1 MRIIINTFIIGFTLF
16 TASVAHA
23 AVLYWVPTVGG
34 WEIGG
39 TITADLKIDSEGVG
53 INAAQATI
61 SFPQGLLEVSTI
73 NKSDSAFSFW
83 LEEPSFSNTA
93 GTISFVGGTPY
104 GVSGASIK
112 VLTATFTVKG
122 PGAASITATD
132 AAITASDGA
141 GTNVLSK
148 TIDAAYTLTAKREA
162 TSPLPPGITVAPPT
176 VVTPPQQIVRPV
188 VQAEQTPKKPVV
200 RIALYPDTSVWNN
213 VSNIFTANWDLPRDV
228 TEVSTEINNQPN
240 FQPRT
245 SKGLFDS
252 QSFPALQD
260 GTWYLHT
267 RFRNTEGWGETAH
280 ERLTID
286 TKAPLPFTITSS
298 ESGSSDNP
306 SPVLSFKTSDPLSGI
321 YEYQVRVNGDAWV
334 TIPLS
339 EFTGSWKITPL
350 APGAHQITVRA
361 IDRAGNSIESSISQ
375 ETLPITSPSIIT
387 TTEQLFSDETKGLT
401 IQGTALPSTEIILT
415 LTMSEINIEERVI
428 PVDMRG
434 NWEYT
439 YSEPLRNG
447 VYKATV
453 INRDV
458 RGALSLAVESAEMQV
473 MERPIV
479 QLGKVSIGKNG
490 ALILLL
496 LLIAGGFT
504 AGYLFFKAR
513 REKVVLRVSLAESD
527 ASKIFNV
534 INADIEK
541 VDRARSTETPA
552 DDEFAVNKL
561 RENAKKMSGYLR
573 KAIGRAGE

>member
-1 MRIIINTFIIGFTLF
+1 MRIIINTFIIGITLF

-23 AVLYWVPTVGG
+23 AVLYWVPT
-34 WEIGG
+34 IGEWKIG
-39 TITADLKIDSEGVG
+39 DTITADLKIDSEGAG

-61 SFPQGLLEVSTI
+61 RFPQGLLETSSI
-73 NKSDSAFSFW
+73 NKNDSAFSFW

-122 PGAASITATD
+122 PGIASLTATD
-132 AAITASDGA
+132 AAVTASDGA

-148 TIDAAYTLTAKREA
+148 TIDTAYTLTAKREVS
-162 TSPLPPGITVAPPT
+162 SPLPAGTAVGPT
-176 VVTPPQQIVRPV
+176 IVTPPQQIVRPIV
-188 VQAEQTPKKPVV
+188 PAEQTPKKPVV
-200 RIALYPDTSVWNN
+200 RIALYPNTSVWHN

-228 TEVSTEINNQPN
+228 TEVSTEVNNQPN

-260 GTWYLHT
+260 GTWYLHI

-298 ESGSSDNP
+298 ESESSNNP
-306 SPVLSFKTSDPLSGI
+306 SPILSFKTSDPLSGI
-321 YEYQVRVNGDAWV
+321 SEYQVRINRDAWV

-339 EFTGSWKITPL
+339 DFTGSWKIAPL
-350 APGAHQITVRA
+350 APGVHQITVRA
-361 IDRAGNSIESSISQ
+361 LDRAGNSIESSISQ
-375 ETLPITSPSIIT
+375 ETLPITSPSIVT
-387 TTEQLFSDETKGLT
+387 TTERLFSDETKGLSV
-401 IQGTALPSTEIILT
+401 QGTALPNTEIILT
-415 LTMSEINIEERVI
+415 LTMGEINIEERVI

-439 YSEPLRNG
+439 YGEPLRNG
-447 VYKATV
+447 TYKATV
-453 INRDV
+453 TNRDV
-458 RGALSLAVESAEMQV
+458 RGARSLAIESAEMYV
-473 MERPIV
+473 MERPII

-513 REKVVLRVSLAESD
+513 REKIALRISLAESD

-541 VDRARSTETPA
+541 VDNARSTETPV

-561 RENAKKMSGYLR
+561 RENAKKMSGYLK